1 MADHPDA
8 PPPPV
13 VPSILAKDSP
23 DLPINQLAVQLS
35 LSDYS
40 SKYPKTHLD
49 SIQANWRLSC
59 YLAVAQIFLQKNARV
74 QNKLSKDD
82 IKPRL
87 LGHYGTTGGLSLAYV
102 HAQALI
108 RRKGEEEGVEPKML
122 FVTGP
127 GHGAPAILSNLY
139 IEGAITKFYPQYSL
153 NEEGLERFVKYFS
166 WPGGFPSHVNAETPG
181 CIHEGGELGYALAA
195 AYGSVMDR
203 PDQIS
208 VVVVGDGESETG
220 PTAGAWH
227 SHKWID
233 PKESGAVLPILH
245 VNGFKISERTIPGT
259 MDNTELAL
267 LYSGYGYQVR
277 FVEYEAQGTA
287 HMGGND
293 PADKAIHENFAASLD
308 WAYAEIR
315 KIQQAARSGKPIDKP
330 RWPMLILRSPKGWT
344 GPASEHGKQLLN
356 SFASHQVP
364 LPAARTDDD
373 ELKHLE
379 AWLHSYD
386 SEKFFDF
393 SEDKVKKGSIFTDV
407 IYDALPKDQ
416 ERRLGFSKETYDGFT
431 PLDLADWK
439 EFGYEKDKEE
449 VSCMKA
455 IAVYLKDVVKRNPTT
470 FRMFSP
476 DELASNKLDGV
487 LDVTTRNFQ
496 WDPETAH
503 KGGRVTEMLSEHTLQ
518 GWLQG
523 YTLTGRHGVF
533 PSYEAF
539 LGIIGTMMVQYAKF
553 CKVALETKWRG
564 PNASLTYIETST
576 WTRQEHNGFSHQN
589 PGFIGTVLS
598 LPTQMARVYFPADA
612 NTATSVIAHCVN
624 SRNYINLIVGTK
636 APSPVYLSIEDAD
649 KHCIAGAGIWENYS
663 VDKGVDPDVI
673 LVGIGFEMTQ
683 EVIQAAALLRKDFG
697 DKLRVRVV
705 NIVDLLILAAKGE
718 HPHAL
723 DEAGFNSLF
732 PPRVPVVVNYHGY
745 PGQLASLLFN
755 RDHAVG
761 RARFRI
767 HGKPVLNSEEGTTT
781 TPFTMLA
788 VNKCD
793 RYTLAS
799 DAIQLLTLNY
809 EIPGNIV
816 GDERRYRVAHVVAKV
831 QERVAFYNSQA
842 KRALKYAEETQQD
855 APEIGEVPTLQEQ

>member
-1 MADHPDA
+1 MASHPEA

-13 VPSILAKDSP
+13 VPSILSQSP
-23 DLPINQLAVQLS
+23 DTLITQLAVKLDHAKLS
-35 LSDYS
+35 S
-40 SKYPKTHLD
+40 SYPKNHLEA
-49 SIQANWRLSC
+49 IAAQWRLSC
-59 YLAVAQIFLQKNARV
+59 YLATAQIFLQSNATV
-74 QNKLSKDD
+74 SKKLSKDD

-102 HAQALI
+102 HTQALI
-108 RRKGEEEGVEPKML
+108 RRKGEEEGSEPKFL

-153 NEEGLERFVKYFS
+153 DQEGLERFVKYFS

-227 SHKWID
+227 SHKWLD

-259 MDNTELAL
+259 MDNIELSL

-277 FVEYEAQGTA
+277 FVEYDAKGQDAKT
-287 HMGGND
+287 GGND
-293 PADKAIHENFAASLD
+293 PGDRDIHENMAASLD
-308 WAYAEIR
+308 WAYGEIR
-315 KIQQAARSGKPIDKP
+315 KIQKAAREGKPIDKP
-330 RWPMLILRSPKGWT
+330 RWPMIILRSPKGWT

-356 SFASHQVP
+356 SYASHQVP
-364 LPAARTDDD
+364 LPDAKTDDSALAQL
-373 ELKHLE
+373 ESWLK
-379 AWLHSYD
+379 SYD
-386 SEKFFDF
+386 SDKFLDF
-393 SEDKVKKGSIFTDV
+393 SPDKVKKGSIFADI
-407 IYDALPKDQ
+407 IYESLPKDT
-416 ERRLGFSKETYDGFT
+416 ERRLGFSKETYNAYQ
-431 PLDLADWK
+431 PLELADWK
-439 EFGYEKDKEE
+439 AFGYEKDKEE

-455 IAVYLKDVVKRNPTT
+455 IAKYLTDVIKRNPKS
-470 FRMFSP
+470 FRIFSP

-487 LDVTTRNFQ
+487 FKVTERNFQ

-503 KGGRVTEMLSEHTLQ
+503 KGGRVTEMLSEHSLQ
-518 GWLQG
+518 GWMQG

-539 LGIIGTMMVQYAKF
+539 LGIIGTMMTQYAKF
-553 CKVALETKWRG
+553 VKMALECEWRG
-564 PNASLTYIETST
+564 PNAALTYIETST

-589 PGFIGTVLS
+589 PGFISTVLS
-598 LPTQMARVYFPADA
+598 LPTHLARVYFPADA
-612 NTATSVIAHCVN
+612 NTATSVIAHCLG
-624 SRNYINLIVGTK
+624 SKNYVNLIVGTK
-636 APSPVYLSIEDAD
+636 APSPIYLTVEEAE
-649 KHCIAGAGIWENYS
+649 KHCVAGASIWENYS
-663 VDKGVDPDVI
+663 VDKGIDPDVV

-683 EVIQAAALLRKDFG
+683 EVIQAASLLRKQFG
-697 DKLRVRVV
+697 ENLRVRVINV
-705 NIVDLLILAAKGE
+705 VDVLIFAASGE

-723 DEAGFNSLF
+723 DEAGFHSLF
-732 PPRVPVVVNYHGY
+732 PKNVPVVVNYHGY
-745 PGQLASLLFN
+745 PGQVASLLFN

-767 HGKPVLNSEEGTTT
+767 HGYQEQGTTT
-781 TPFTMLA
+781 TPWTMLS
-788 VNKCD
+788 VNKCSRFD
-793 RYTLAS
+793 IAE
-799 DAIQLLTLNY
+799 DALSLVTLNY
-809 EIPGNIV
+809 NIEGNIV
-816 GDERRYRVAHVVAKV
+816 GADKRYRVGGVVA
-831 QERVAFYNSQA
+831 QTHETIANYRHRTRVC
-842 KRALKYAEETQQD
+842 LKYAEETQQD
-855 APEIGEVPTLQEQ
+855 SPEIGEVPTLQEQ

>member
-1 MADHPDA
+1 MADNSEA

-13 VPSILAKDSP
+13 VPSLLSSSPELAISA
-23 DLPINQLAVQLS
+23 LAVS
-35 LSDYS
+35 LKPEDFT
-40 SKYPKTHLD
+40 SKYPGSHLEA
-49 SIQANWRLSC
+49 IEANWRLSC
-59 YLAVAQIFLQKNARV
+59 YLATAQIFLQKNAQV
-74 QNKLSKDD
+74 KDKLTKEH

-108 RRKGEEEGVEPKML
+108 RRKGEEEGIEPKLL

-139 IEGAITKFYPQYSL
+139 IEGAISKFYPQYSL
-153 NEEGLERFVKYFS
+153 DEEGLEKFVKYFS

-208 VVVVGDGESETG
+208 VVVIGDGESETG

-259 MDNTELAL
+259 MDDIELAL

-277 FVEYEAQGTA
+277 FVEYEAQGEA

-293 PADKAIHENFAASLD
+293 PADKALHANMAASLD
-308 WAYAEIR
+308 WAYSEIR
-315 KIQQAARSGKPIDKP
+315 KIQKAAREGDKPVEKP

-364 LPAARTDDD
+364 IPDAKTDDGA
-373 ELKHLE
+373 LKQLE
-379 AWLHSYD
+379 QWLHSYD
-386 SEKFFDF
+386 SEKFFDL
-393 SEDKVKKGSIFTDV
+393 SPEKVKKGSIFQDL
-407 IYDALPKDQ
+407 IYEALPKDQ
-416 ERRLGFSKETYDGFT
+416 ERRLGFSKETYNAYK
-431 PLDLADWK
+431 PLELADWK

-449 VSCMKA
+449 ISCMKA
-455 IAVYLKDVVKRNPTT
+455 IGKYLTDVIKRNPQS
-470 FRMFSP
+470 FRIFSP

-487 LDVTTRNFQ
+487 FEATTRNFQ

-503 KGGRVTEMLSEHTLQ
+503 KGGRVTEMLSEHSLQ

-539 LGIIGTMMVQYAKF
+539 LGIIGTMMTQYAKF
-553 CKVALETKWRG
+553 VKMALECEWRG
-564 PNASLTYIETST
+564 PNAALTYIETST

-589 PGFIGTVLS
+589 PGFISTVLS
-598 LPTQMARVYFPADA
+598 LPTHLARVYFPADA
-612 NTATSVIAHCVN
+612 NIATSVIQHCLA
-624 SRNYINLIVGTK
+624 SKNYVNLIVGTK
-636 APSPVYLSIEDAD
+636 APSPVYLSVEEAE
-649 KHCIAGAGIWENYS
+649 KHCVAGASVWENYS
-663 VDKGVDPDVI
+663 VDKGVDPDVV
-673 LVGIGFEMTQ
+673 LVGIGFELTQ
-683 EVIQAAALLRKDFG
+683 EVIQAAGLLRKEFG
-697 DKLRVRVV
+697 TDLRVRVV
-705 NIVDLLILAAKGE
+705 VVVDLLVFAGVGE

-732 PPRVPVVVNYHGY
+732 PPNVPVVINYHGY

-767 HGKPVLNSEEGTTT
+767 HGYQEQGSTT

-788 VNKCD
+788 VNQCD
-793 RYTLAS
+793 RFTLAE
-799 DAIQLLTLNY
+799 DAVKLLTLNY
-809 EIPGNIV
+809 EIPGNIS
-816 GDERRYRVAHVVAKV
+816 GEKRARVAKVVAKTHEFSAWCRHRLV
-831 QERVAFYNSQA
+831 VE
-842 KRALKYAEETQQD
+842 KKYAEETQED
-855 APEIGEVPTLQEQ
+855 SKEIGSVPTLTEG